1 MNGHRSGQ
9 SCETDATARQA
20 AWLAATWY
28 ATDADRAVACFADLT
43 GRSAFFLAGGR
54 DELEE
59 EMRALLPVFR
69 TPVHGE
75 GSEYILFFDPEGPPK
90 VTSSRP
96 EATSEANRGQRAFRV
111 YVRLVRGGGMSRR
124 QALTRVREQFAYADD
139 QAALV
144 ALAAEMD
151 AVILRW
157 QQSAPCM
164 VQTLLDTRW
173 LGLLP
178 DL

>member
-1 MNGHRSGQ
+1 MNGHQLRQSGVT
-9 SCETDATARQA
+9 EATTRQA
-20 AWLAATWY
+20 ARLAATWF

-90 VTSSRP
+90 VTSGRP
-96 EATSEANRGQRAFRV
+96 EAASDANRGQRAFRV

-157 QQSAPCM
+157 QQCAPCM

-178 DL
+178 ER